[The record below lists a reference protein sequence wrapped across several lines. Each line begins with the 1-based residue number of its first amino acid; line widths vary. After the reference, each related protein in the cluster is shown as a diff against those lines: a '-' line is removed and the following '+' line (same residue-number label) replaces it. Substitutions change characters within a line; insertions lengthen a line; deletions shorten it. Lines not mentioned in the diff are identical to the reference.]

1 MRIRN
6 ISVVALAMIG
16 AAGCATLG
24 KATFKEPV
32 VHFQDARITGLGL
45 NGGSLEVKLSL
56 YNPNSFKLDGTRLTY
71 KLMVDSVT
79 FGTGA
84 LAEANKFYSVHY
96 TGWLT
101 DGTKFDSSHD
111 HPGGEPIVF
120 PYGGHRVIPGW
131 DTGFQG
137 MHVGGKRRLYIP
149 YQLAYGESGRPPV
162 IPPKANLIF
171 DVELVSQSDTPPA
184 PAPAPAE
191 PSKPAEPAKPAEPQT
206 PPPPAGTT
214 PPPAPSSPS
223 SPPQ

>member
-45 NGGSLEVKLSL
+45 TGGSLEVKLSL

-84 LAEANKFYSVHY
+84 LADRFTVQENDSTIVTLPLQFSYAGVGEAGRQLMN
-96 TGWLT
+96 TGAVNYRVLGDVT
-101 DGTKFDSSHD
+101 VGTPLGNFTR
-111 HPGGEPIVF
+111 
-120 PYGGHRVIPGW
+120 PY
-131 DTGFQG
+131 DQTGRFST
-137 MHVGGKRRLYIP
+137 L
-149 YQLAYGESGRPPV
+149 SGRG
-162 IPPKANLIF
+162 N
-171 DVELVSQSDTPPA
+171 
-184 PAPAPAE
+184 
-191 PSKPAEPAKPAEPQT
+191 
-206 PPPPAGTT
+206 
-214 PPPAPSSPS
+214 
-223 SPPQ
+223 